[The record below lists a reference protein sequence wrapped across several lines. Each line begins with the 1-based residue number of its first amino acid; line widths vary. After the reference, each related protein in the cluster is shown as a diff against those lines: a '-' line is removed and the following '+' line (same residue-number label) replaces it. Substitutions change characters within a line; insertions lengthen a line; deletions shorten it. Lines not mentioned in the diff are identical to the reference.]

1 MSNVLVLDTFTWNT
15 TKSCLWMRILHNFS
29 LPCPSAGLWSMR
41 WGWAEPFPYIVHCNI
56 VTRSHY
62 NIIHYKY
69 AGAGHRQSGES
80 GELGNYAP
88 MSRFRPRTHR
98 YWIQYHD
105 HRRGEKR
112 VWPAPTVSTQPGAA
126 PAAIIRRV
134 QWIVRAYHLIIII
147 ITVTRCDLPLSLLF
161 ITLPII
167 TSHGTHVDTG
177 HTSTQ
182 FPPSVIRLPS

>member
-1 MSNVLVLDTFTWNT
+1 
-15 TKSCLWMRILHNFS
+15 
-29 LPCPSAGLWSMR
+29 MR
-41 WGWAEPFPYIVHCNI
+41 WGWAEPFPYIVHCNIVHCNI

-80 GELGNYAP
+80 GALGNYAP
-88 MSRFRPRTHR
+88 MSGFRPIGHTDIDTR
-98 YWIQYHD
+98 YNIMIVGE
-105 HRRGEKR
+105 RRR
-112 VWPAPTVSTQPGAA
+112 VWPAPTVPTQPGAA

-167 TSHGTHVDTG
+167 TSHATHVDTG

-182 FPPSVIRLPS
+182 FLHQQLGSLHSCW